1 MSGIMFEI
9 SKRTEFHLIL
19 DDCLCAISIP
29 FFTLI
34 IFYNKDVD
42 VQHTRFF
49 NVLFFLSFEGS
60 KQIGISWKDMNFMI
74 NLFLINFYILHH
86 MGIKIQISE
95 IGEE

>member
-9 SKRTEFHLIL
+9 SKRTEFRLIL

-34 IFYNKDVD
+34 IFYNNHVY

-49 NVLFFLSFEGS
+49 NVLFFLSFKGS
-60 KQIGISWKDMNFMI
+60 KQIGISWKNMNFMI

>member
-1 MSGIMFEI
+1 MIAYVQF
-9 SKRTEFHLIL
+9 RFR
-19 DDCLCAISIP
+19 

-74 NLFLINFYILHH
+74 NLFLINLSYFTPY
-86 MGIKIQISE
+86 GNKNTD
-95 IGEE
+95 

>member
-34 IFYNKDVD
+34 IFYNNHVY

-49 NVLFFLSFEGS
+49 NVLFLGS